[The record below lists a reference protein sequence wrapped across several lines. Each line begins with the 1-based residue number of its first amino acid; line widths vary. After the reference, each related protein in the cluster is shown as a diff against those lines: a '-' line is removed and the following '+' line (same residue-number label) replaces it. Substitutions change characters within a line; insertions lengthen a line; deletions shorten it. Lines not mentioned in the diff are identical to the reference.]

1 MYQIITVLPAIVAL
15 SLWAMWFEQGESST
29 PFKVVVLLL
38 IASALWLQFLS
49 EHGVVGL
56 VMQTILA
63 IVLLMW
69 NAWQSAR
76 RW

>member
-1 MYQIITVLPAIVAL
+1 MYSIVTALPAVVAL
-15 SLWAMWFEQGESST
+15 CLWATWFEHGESST

-56 VMQTILA
+56 VMQSFLA
-63 IVLLMW
+63 ILLLMW
-69 NAWQSAR
+69 NAWHSAR
-76 RW
+76 HW

>member
-1 MYQIITVLPAIVAL
+1 MLPAIVAL
-15 SLWAMWFEQGESST
+15 CLWAMWLEHGESST
-29 PFKVVVLLL
+29 LFKVVVLLL

-56 VMQTILA
+56 VMQSFLA
-63 IVLLMW
+63 ILLLMW
-69 NAWQSAR
+69 NAWHSAR